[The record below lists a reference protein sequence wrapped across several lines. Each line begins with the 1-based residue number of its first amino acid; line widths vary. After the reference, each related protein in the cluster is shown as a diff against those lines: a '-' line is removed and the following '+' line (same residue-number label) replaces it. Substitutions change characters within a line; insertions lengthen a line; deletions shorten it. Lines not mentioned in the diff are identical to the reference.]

1 VKESIKSHLE
11 YDSEKEIELEFQQSH
26 INILE
31 GNQRFGTIGIAHLQ
45 DHANEE
51 NWIFMIQNGSG

>member
-1 VKESIKSHLE
+1 ME